1 MVVVDSTMKNRTFA
15 IKITSSNNDLP
26 VSSSK
31 MNLGADRQPE
41 LITRLKKKPGRVVI
55 QSTAILQTIVQ
66 TDSEVVEDVV
76 VVEVATLSTLVLVID
91 ASVENLI
98 IMIITKNRS
107 LPVVEL
113 HLILRQPRNL
123 LL

>member
-1 MVVVDSTMKNRTFA
+1 MVVVQATTDLLLQLRELHSATEEEMVVVDSTMKNRTFA

-66 TDSEVVEDVV
+66 TDSEVVEPI
-76 VVEVATLSTLVLVID
+76 T
-91 ASVENLI
+91 SV
-98 IMIITKNRS
+98 
-107 LPVVEL
+107 
-113 HLILRQPRNL
+113 
-123 LL
+123 